1 MSLRA
6 IWSFVAGDSRRGPA
20 LAAVAIAVTILLVRF
35 TPVSTTLAGAIF
47 FGLVA
52 VALVA
57 SVLES
62 V

>member
-6 IWSFVAGDSRRGPA
+6 IWSFIAGDSRRGPA
-20 LAAVAIAVTILLVRF
+20 LSAVAIVVTILLVRF
-35 TPVSTTLAGAIF
+35 TPMSTTLTGVIL